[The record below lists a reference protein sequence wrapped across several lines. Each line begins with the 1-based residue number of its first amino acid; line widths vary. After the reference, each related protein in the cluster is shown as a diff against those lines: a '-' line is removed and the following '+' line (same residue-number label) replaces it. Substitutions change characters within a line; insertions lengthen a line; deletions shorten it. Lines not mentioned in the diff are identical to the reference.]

1 MKNILCRGIDG
12 QTYFGMSRGAKMSL
26 LLNEPK

>member
-1 MKNILCRGIDG
+1 MKNILYRDIIG